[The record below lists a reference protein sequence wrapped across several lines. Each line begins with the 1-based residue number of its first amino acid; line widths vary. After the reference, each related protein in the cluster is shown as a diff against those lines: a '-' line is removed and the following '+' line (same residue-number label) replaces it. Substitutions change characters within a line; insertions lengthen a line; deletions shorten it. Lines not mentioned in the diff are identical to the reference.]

1 MLSCDSEKQIYHFT
15 MSKEAHLLIE
25 AAFKQLFPYTF
36 NNEIDLS
43 LLQQQVKNTKNN
55 LSF

>member
-15 MSKEAHLLIE
+15 MSKEAHLSIE